1 MEEVDRNQ
9 YIEKTKR
16 IISLE
21 ELSGNL
27 DSFKNLEVLVIG
39 DSIIDHY
46 LFVWPKGRAIKD
58 PILST
63 EFISEEKYVGGV
75 LAAANHLGSYVNKI
89 NLVTLLGD
97 QNSQSEFIN
106 KSLSEN
112 VELKAFVKE
121 NSPTTI
127 KKRYIDYHRKNKLF
141 KVEYM
146 NDKPISEILSNE
158 IVNYLST
165 ELPKYD
171 LVITTDFGHGFI
183 NNSIRN
189 VLEKE
194 SNFLSIDVQSNSANM
209 GYNYINYYK
218 KPDFIV
224 MNEEELRLP
233 LMMRFEGIDEVI
245 NKFYEKFKYKKFLV
259 TRSKKGCIF
268 FNQGKK
274 YNAPILTNNVVDTVG
289 AGDAVFAIT
298 SLFVYS
304 NSKNELIPFV
314 ANSAGGLEVNIMGN
328 KEFITKDK
336 LLNFIKGI
344 YNEME

>member
-9 YIEKTKR
+9 YIKKTKG

-21 ELSGNL
+21 ELSRNL
-27 DSFKNLEVLVIG
+27 GSFKNLKVLVIG
-39 DSIIDHY
+39 DSIIDNY
-46 LFVWPKGRAIKD
+46 VFVWPKGRAVKD

-63 EFISEEKYVGGV
+63 EFILEEKYAGGV
-75 LAAANHLGSYVNKI
+75 LAAANHLCSYVNKI
-89 NLVTLLGD
+89 NLVTLIGD
-97 QNSQSEFIN
+97 QNSQLEFIKN
-106 KSLSEN
+106 SLPEN

-141 KVEYM
+141 KVEYI

-183 NNSIRN
+183 DNRIRD
-189 VLEKE
+189 VLEEK

-233 LMMRFEGIDEVI
+233 LMMRFEEIDEVI
-245 NKFYEKFKYKKFLV
+245 DKFHEKFKYKKFLV
-259 TRSKKGCIF
+259 TRSKNGCIF

-274 YNAPILTNNVVDTVG
+274 YNAPALTDNIVDTVG

-298 SLFVYS
+298 SLFTYL
-304 NSKNELIPFV
+304 NSKNEIIPFV
-314 ANSAGGLEVNIMGN
+314 ANSAGGLEANIMGN
-328 KEFITKDK
+328 KEFITKKK
-336 LLNFIKGI
+336 LLNFIKEI
-344 YNEME
+344 YNGME